1 MIDKI
6 QRKLKREGFLKF
18 LIAITIYPFRYSR
31 RKAYKKMLTLKNAKE
46 RFLKIY
52 KENLWSSKESASGVG
67 SEVASTLPLRK
78 WLILNIKKL
87 KIKSFV
93 DAPCGDFNWMKL
105 VIPEVDIKY
114 IGLDIVDDLI
124 TKNKNK
130 FESKKVNF
138 KIANICQDELP
149 SCDIIMVRDCLF
161 HLSYCDINQF
171 LINLSKTNYKY
182 LLTTNHIVEKGFENT
197 NIITGDFRI
206 IDLFR
211 EPFDFDSKLVK
222 DRVNDF
228 TDVDIIKREMILIEK
243 QDVPTSLPKLLIN
256 Q

>member
-1 MIDKI
+1 
-6 QRKLKREGFLKF
+6 
-18 LIAITIYPFRYSR
+18 
-31 RKAYKKMLTLKNAKE
+31 
-46 RFLKIY
+46 
-52 KENLWSSKESASGVG
+52 
-67 SEVASTLPLRK
+67 
-78 WLILNIKKL
+78 
-87 KIKSFV
+87 
-93 DAPCGDFNWMKL
+93 MKL
-105 VIPEVDIKY
+105 VIPEVDINY
-114 IGLDIVDDLI
+114 IGLDIIDDLI
-124 TKNKNK
+124 TKNKHK

-138 KIANICQDELP
+138 KVANICQDELP

-161 HLSYCDINQF
+161 HLSYYDINQF

-228 TDVDIIKREMILIEK
+228 TYVDIIKREMILIEK

>member
-1 MIDKI
+1 
-6 QRKLKREGFLKF
+6 
-18 LIAITIYPFRYSR
+18 
-31 RKAYKKMLTLKNAKE
+31 
-46 RFLKIY
+46 
-52 KENLWSSKESASGVG
+52 
-67 SEVASTLPLRK
+67 
-78 WLILNIKKL
+78 
-87 KIKSFV
+87 
-93 DAPCGDFNWMKL
+93 MKL
-105 VIPEVDIKY
+105 VIPEVDINY
-114 IGLDIVDDLI
+114 IGLDIIDDLI
-124 TKNKNK
+124 TKNKHK

-138 KIANICQDELP
+138 KVANICQDELP

-161 HLSYCDINQF
+161 HLSYYDINQF

-228 TDVDIIKREMILIEK
+228 IYVDIIKREMILIEK

>member
-1 MIDKI
+1 
-6 QRKLKREGFLKF
+6 
-18 LIAITIYPFRYSR
+18 
-31 RKAYKKMLTLKNAKE
+31 
-46 RFLKIY
+46 
-52 KENLWSSKESASGVG
+52 
-67 SEVASTLPLRK
+67 
-78 WLILNIKKL
+78 
-87 KIKSFV
+87 
-93 DAPCGDFNWMKL
+93 MKL

-161 HLSYCDINQF
+161 HLSYYDINQF

-228 TDVDIIKREMILIEK
+228 TDVDIIKREMILVEK
-243 QDVPTSLPKLLIN
+243 QDVPTSLPMLLIN

>member
-1 MIDKI
+1 MIEKI
-6 QRKLKREGFLKF
+6 QRKLRREGFLKF
-18 LIAITIYPFRYSR
+18 IIAIVIYPFRYRR
-31 RKAYKKMLTLKNAKE
+31 RKAYKKMLTLKNEKE

-52 KENLWSSKESASGVG
+52 KENLWSSKESASGAG
-67 SEVASTLPLRK
+67 SEVASTLTLRK

-105 VIPEVDIKY
+105 VIPEVDINY

-124 TKNKNK
+124 SKNK
-130 FESKKVNF
+130 FKFESEKVNF
-138 KIANICQDELP
+138 KIANICKNELP

-161 HLSYCDINQF
+161 HLSYYDINQF

-182 LLTTNHIVEKGFENT
+182 LLTTTHIVENEFENS
-197 NIITGDFRI
+197 NITTGDFRI

-228 TDVDIIKREMILIEK
+228 IDVDTIKREMILIEK
-243 QDVPTSLPKLLIN
+243 QDVPTCLPKLSIS